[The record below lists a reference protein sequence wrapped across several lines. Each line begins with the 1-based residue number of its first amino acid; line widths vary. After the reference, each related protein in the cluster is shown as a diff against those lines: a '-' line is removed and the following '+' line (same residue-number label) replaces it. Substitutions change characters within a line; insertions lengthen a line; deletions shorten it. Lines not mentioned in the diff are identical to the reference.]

1 MYPPLVLFSVTA
13 LCTSNTFSNTFLV
26 FEFLGYACFSGAC
39 LPEMAEALEPQGIQR
54 DTMGAQ
60 MTSCDI
66 ALGTGSQEVAVR
78 SRLSPPKKSLVTV
91 MVTRLFLFYRYRMGS
106 LIRTQVRGP
115 GLLT

>member
-66 ALGTGSQEVAVR
+66 SLGTGSQEV
-78 SRLSPPKKSLVTV
+78 SGSIPLISTTEKSCNCNGYKAFSFFADTAWDL
-91 MVTRLFLFYRYRMGS
+91 
-106 LIRTQVRGP
+106 
-115 GLLT
+115 